1 MAVVSLR
8 SDYSRHVC
16 APYLGVRH
24 FGLSIMSFKT
34 LSSITSVV
42 AFILFANFLVF
53 PDLLFYIFGVEGSDS
68 AYFIGKRLSVLFF
81 GMSILTWFSRNAEH
95 SEARQAI
102 SLSISIS
109 MFAMA
114 FLGLFEYF
122 RGFAGIGILIAVITE
137 MLIGYLYFKKWNSGK
152 NA

>member
-1 MAVVSLR
+1 
-8 SDYSRHVC
+8 
-16 APYLGVRH
+16 
-24 FGLSIMSFKT
+24 MSFKT
-34 LSSITSVV
+34 LNSITSVI
-42 AFILFANFLVF
+42 ALILFANFLVA
-53 PDLLFYIFGVEGSDS
+53 PDLLFYIFGVDGSGS
-68 AYFIGKRLSVLFF
+68 AYFIGKRLSVLFL
-81 GMSILTWFSRNAEH
+81 GISVLTWFSRNAKY

-102 SLSISIS
+102 CLSIFIS

-122 RGFAGIGILIAVITE
+122 RGFAGIGILIAVLTE